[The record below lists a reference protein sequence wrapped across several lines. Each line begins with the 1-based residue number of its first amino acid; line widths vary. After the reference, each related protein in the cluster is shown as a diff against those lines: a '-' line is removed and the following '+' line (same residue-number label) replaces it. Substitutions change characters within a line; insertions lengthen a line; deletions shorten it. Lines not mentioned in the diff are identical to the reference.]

1 MSLGHVALAGEMV
14 LRALGRRRLS
24 LALLALL
31 PLAFFAARHQHVGQ
45 SIRFLV
51 LGVAWAV
58 STVAFFAAV
67 SGREAERRLCL
78 TGWSWG
84 SLVAG
89 RITALLGLG
98 AGLSGGYLLLVVI
111 DQPVASNAAVAL
123 NLASTATVAVL
134 LGSFLGA
141 VLGQE
146 LEGALLLFIVSGLQ
160 FMIDPASTAARFLP
174 FWSTRELATYAV
186 DGPEA
191 GSLSAGLLHAAV
203 AGTMLLVA
211 TATLSASRLR
221 TGVNGAGRRR
231 PSAGRRGEPWSGAR
245 P

>member
-1 MSLGHVALAGEMV
+1 VRLGSIALAGEMV

-58 STVAFFAAV
+58 STVAFFAGV

-78 TGWSWG
+78 TGSSWG

-89 RITALLGLG
+89 RIMALLGLG
-98 AGLSGGYLLLVVI
+98 ACLSGGYLLLVVMY
-111 DQPVASNAAVAL
+111 QPVASNAGVAL
-123 NLASTATVAVL
+123 DLASTTIVAVL
-134 LGSFLGA
+134 LGTSLGA
-141 VLGQE
+141 ILGQE
-146 LEGALLLFIVSGLQ
+146 LEGALLLFMVWGLQ
-160 FMIDPASTAARFLP
+160 FMIDPASTTARFLP
-174 FWSTRELATYAV
+174 FWSTRELATHAV
-186 DGPEA
+186 DGPQA

-203 AGTMLLVA
+203 TSTVLLA
-211 TATLSASRLR
+211 LTASLSASRLR
-221 TGVNGAGRRR
+221 TRVSDAGRRR
-231 PSAGRRGEPWSGAR
+231 RSAGRRGEPSSSAA